1 MTDLTVAEI
10 IARTICEWDRKV
22 WSDLGPTDRH
32 RYFHAA
38 RMAQDRIRDA
48 LLDGPSGRQIAS
60 DLIAGS
66 GQDGMADSAWAFA
79 HGGPDRRLN

>member
-1 MTDLTVAEI
+1 MTDTTVAEI
-10 IARTICEWDRKV
+10 IARTICEWERKV

-48 LLDGPSGRQIAS
+48 LLDGPSGQRIAS

-66 GQDGMADSAWAFA
+66 GQTRLADLASGRSHAP
-79 HGGPDRRLN
+79 PDRRLN